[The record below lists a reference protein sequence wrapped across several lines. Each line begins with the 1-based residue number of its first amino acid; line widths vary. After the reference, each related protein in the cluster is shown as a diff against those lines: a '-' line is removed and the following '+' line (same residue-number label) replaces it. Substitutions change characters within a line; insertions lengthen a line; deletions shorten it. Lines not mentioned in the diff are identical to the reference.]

1 MKYGTEIK
9 YGEIMD
15 DSYVRFVGYKNNN
28 IDLNYY
34 YSKENVGII
43 SKEITNLLKGVD
55 PDNRPIIVPDR
66 TILNILDSVYMSY
79 RPKTGDIY
87 GRYNV
92 PSGDN
97 IGYIEEMI
105 DQTIE
110 IITSDVKNNL
120 ETEENNRKLTIW
132 TTVLGD
138 FNEQGL
144 RSHPTIKI
152 RERRPTP
159 MLFNMNY

>member
-1 MKYGTEIK
+1 MEYGTEIK
-9 YGEIMD
+9 YGEIID
-15 DSYVRFVGYKNNN
+15 DSYVRFVGYNNFN

-66 TILNILDSVYMSY
+66 TILNILDSVYRSY
-79 RPKTGDIY
+79 RPQTGDIY
-87 GRYNV
+87 ARYNI
-92 PSGDN
+92 PGSEN
-97 IGYIEEMI
+97 LGYIEEMI
-105 DQTIE
+105 DQAIE
-110 IITSDVKNNL
+110 IIVSDVKNNL
-120 ETEENNRKLTIW
+120 EMEENNRKLTVW

-144 RSHPTIKI
+144 RSHPNIKI